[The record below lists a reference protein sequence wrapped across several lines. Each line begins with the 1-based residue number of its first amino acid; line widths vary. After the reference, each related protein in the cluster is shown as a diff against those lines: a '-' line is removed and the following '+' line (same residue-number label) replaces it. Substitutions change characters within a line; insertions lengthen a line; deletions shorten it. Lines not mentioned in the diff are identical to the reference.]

1 MTHHGSFA
9 VHASI
14 RAPQTPRILIYSH
27 DTFGLGHI
35 RRARAIANAIV
46 GHDSSVSIIIVTG
59 SPVVGNFEYGDGI
72 DYVRLPGVVKQP
84 DGDYAS
90 LSLRIP
96 LEESVALREA
106 IIRQTAIAFDPDI
119 LIVDKEPTGFRGEIL
134 PTLEF
139 VKARGTRVVLGVRDI
154 LDEPEALIPEWERK
168 GAAQA
173 LVQYYDNVVVYG
185 LKEVYE
191 PLACLDLPASVA
203 ARTIYSGYLRR
214 EMPRE
219 PNLTRYPK
227 LTKGDFVLVTTGGG
241 GDGAGLMDWV
251 ISAYE
256 TQPVPDIPALL
267 VFGPFIPRDI
277 RRAFMERVNRL
288 KNVDAIA
295 FDAKLERLMH
305 RAAGVVA
312 MGGYNTFC
320 EILSLDK
327 RALIVPRATPRL
339 EQTIRAR
346 RASSL
351 GLCSMLEDP
360 TDFGRGRRD
369 PGAMASAISE
379 MLQRGCP
386 SQAQVPNLLSG
397 LDTIVGLTSH
407 WLQPAQR
414 RLGVMHSVQTAAQ

>member
-1 MTHHGSFA
+1 MNQYRSLAAQGPFSA
-9 VHASI
+9 LRPA
-14 RAPQTPRILIYSH
+14 RIMIYSH

-46 GHDSSVSIIIVTG
+46 GADSSISIIIVTG
-59 SPVVGNFEYGDGI
+59 SPVVGNFEYADGI
-72 DYVRLPGVVKQP
+72 DYVRLPGVVKQA

-90 LSLRIP
+90 LSLRVS

-106 IIRQTAIAFDPDI
+106 LIRQTAISFDPDI
-119 LIVDKEPTGFRGEIL
+119 LIVDKEPTGFRGEVL

-168 GAAQA
+168 GAGHA

-191 PLACLDLPASVA
+191 PLACLNLPASVA
-203 ARTIYSGYLRR
+203 ARTTYTGYLRR

-256 TQPVPDIPALL
+256 THPTPEIPALL
-267 VFGPFIPRDI
+267 VFGPFIPRDR
-277 RRAFMERVNRL
+277 RRAFMERVARL
-288 KNVDAIA
+288 KNVDAIS
-295 FDAKLERLMH
+295 FDAKLERLMD

-346 RASSL
+346 RAAAL

-369 PGAMASAISE
+369 PAAMAAAISA
-379 MLQRGCP
+379 MLKRGRP
-386 SQAQVPNLLSG
+386 SEAQVPSLLGG
-397 LDTIVGLTSH
+397 LETIVSLTRR
-407 WLQPAQR
+407 WMEPENR
-414 RLGVMHSVQTAAQ
+414 RLGARYPVQTAAQ

>member
-1 MTHHGSFA
+1 MTQHGSFA
-9 VHASI
+9 AHAPAGLL
-14 RAPQTPRILIYSH
+14 RPPRVMIYSH

-46 GHDSSVSIIIVTG
+46 GADSTVSIIIVTG

-84 DGDYAS
+84 DGDYVS

-139 VKARGTRVVLGVRDI
+139 VKARGTRIVLGVRDI
-154 LDEPEALIPEWERK
+154 LDEPEALVPEWERK

-173 LVQYYDNVVVYG
+173 LAQYYDNVMVYG

-191 PLACLDLPASVA
+191 PLACLGLPASVA
-203 ARTIYSGYLRR
+203 ARTTYTGYLRR

-251 ISAYE
+251 ISAFE
-256 TQPVPDIPALL
+256 THPTPDIPALL

-277 RRAFMERVNRL
+277 RHAFMERIGRL

-295 FDAKLERLMH
+295 FDAKLERLMD
-305 RAAGVVA
+305 RAAGIVA

-327 RALIVPRATPRL
+327 RSLIVPRAKPRL

-346 RASSL
+346 RAAAL
-351 GLCSMLEDP
+351 GLCSVLEDP
-360 TDFGRGRRD
+360 TDFGKGRRD
-369 PGAMASAISE
+369 PAAMAASISE
-379 MLQRGCP
+379 MLNRGRP
-386 SQAQVPNLLSG
+386 SQAKVPNLLSG
-397 LDTIVGLTSH
+397 LDTIVGLTGQ

-414 RLGVMHSVQTAAQ
+414 RLGVMYPVQTAAQ

>member
-9 VHASI
+9 AHAPAGLV
-14 RAPQTPRILIYSH
+14 RAPRVMIYSH

-35 RRARAIANAIV
+35 RRARAIANAMA
-46 GHDSSVSIIIVTG
+46 GADTSVSIIIVTG

-84 DGDYAS
+84 DGDYVS
-90 LSLRIP
+90 LSLRLP
-96 LEESVALREA
+96 LDESVALRES

-139 VKARGTRVVLGVRDI
+139 VKARGTRIVLGVRDI

-168 GAAQA
+168 GAVAA
-173 LVQYYDNVVVYG
+173 LAHYYDNVLVYG
-185 LKEVYE
+185 LREVYE
-191 PLACLDLPASVA
+191 PLACLDLPKSVED
-203 ARTIYSGYLRR
+203 RIVYTGYLRR

-219 PNLTRYPK
+219 PNMTRYPK
-227 LTKGDFVLVTTGGG
+227 LTKGDFILVTTGGG

-256 TQPVPDIPALL
+256 SQPNLNLPALL
-267 VFGPFIPRDI
+267 VFGPFIPRDM
-277 RRAFMERVNRL
+277 RRAFMERIARL
-288 KNVDAIA
+288 KNVDAIS
-295 FDAKLERLMH
+295 FDAKLERLMD
-305 RAAGVVA
+305 RAAGIVA

-346 RASSL
+346 RASAL
-351 GLCSMLEDP
+351 GLCAMLEDP
-360 TDFGRGRRD
+360 TDFGRGPRE
-369 PGAMASAISE
+369 PEAMAAAISAV
-379 MLQRGCP
+379 LTQKKP
-386 SQAQVPNLLSG
+386 SEAEVPSLLGG
-397 LDTIVGLTSH
+397 LETIVSATKD
-407 WLQPAQR
+407 WLSPGQR
-414 RLGVMHSVQTAAQ
+414 RLGMRFRVQSAAQ

>member
-1 MTHHGSFA
+1 MTHQGSFSA
-9 VHASI
+9 ASPAGLGT
-14 RAPQTPRILIYSH
+14 APRVMIYSH

-46 GHDSSVSIIIVTG
+46 GGNSDISVIIVTG

-84 DGDYAS
+84 DGDYVS
-90 LSLRIP
+90 LSLRMP
-96 LEESVALREA
+96 LDESVALREA
-106 IIRQTAIAFDPDI
+106 LIRQTAVTFNPDI

-139 VKARGTRVVLGVRDI
+139 VKSRGTRIVLGVRDV

-168 GAAQA
+168 GAVTA
-173 LVQYYDNVVVYG
+173 LLQYYDNVLVYG
-185 LKEVYE
+185 LKEFYQ
-191 PLACLDLPASVA
+191 PLACLNLPKSVDN
-203 ARTIYSGYLRR
+203 RTVYTGYLRR

-219 PNLTRYPK
+219 PNLVRYPK
-227 LTKGDFVLVTTGGG
+227 LTKGDFLLVTTGGG

-256 TQPVPDIPALL
+256 ANPSLDIPALL
-267 VFGPFIPRDI
+267 VYGPFIPRDM
-277 RRAFMERVNRL
+277 RRGFTERISRL

-295 FDAKLERLMH
+295 FDAKLERLMDC
-305 RAAGVVA
+305 ASGIIA

-339 EQTIRAR
+339 EQTIRAK
-346 RASSL
+346 RAAEL
-351 GLCSMLEDP
+351 GLCLMLEDP
-360 TDFGRGRRD
+360 TDFGAKQRD
-369 PGAMASAISE
+369 PDQMAAAI
-379 MLQRGCP
+379 RAIP
-386 SQAQVPNLLSG
+386 SQRRPSEAHVPALLGG
-397 LDTIVGLTSH
+397 LETIVALTQQ
-407 WLQPAQR
+407 WMRPEQR
-414 RLGVMHSVQTAAQ
+414 RLRAGYRVPTAAQ

>member
-9 VHASI
+9 AHAPAGLL
-14 RAPQTPRILIYSH
+14 RPPRVMIYSH

-35 RRARAIANAIV
+35 RRARAIANAMV
-46 GHDSSVSIIIVTG
+46 GADCTVSIIIVTG

-84 DGDYAS
+84 DGDYVS
-90 LSLRIP
+90 LSLRLP
-96 LEESVALREA
+96 LDESVALRES

-139 VKARGTRVVLGVRDI
+139 VKARGTRIVLGVRDI

-168 GAAQA
+168 GAVGA
-173 LVQYYDNVVVYG
+173 LAQYYDNVLVYG
-185 LKEVYE
+185 LREVYE
-191 PLACLDLPASVA
+191 PLACLNLPRQVED
-203 ARTIYSGYLRR
+203 RIVYTGYLRR

-219 PNLTRYPK
+219 PNMTRYPK
-227 LTKGDFVLVTTGGG
+227 LTKGDFILVTTGGG

-256 TQPVPDIPALL
+256 TQATLDMPALL
-267 VFGPFIPRDI
+267 VFGPFIPREM
-277 RRAFMERVNRL
+277 RRSFMERISKL
-288 KNVDAIA
+288 KNIDAIS
-295 FDAKLERLMH
+295 FDAKLERLMD
-305 RAAGVVA
+305 RAAGIVA

-360 TDFGRGRRD
+360 TDFGRGPRD
-369 PGAMASAISE
+369 PAAMADAIRAVLTQKKPSE
-379 MLQRGCP
+379 ADVP
-386 SQAQVPNLLSG
+386 SLLGG
-397 LDTIVGLTSH
+397 LDTIVSATKA
-407 WLQPAQR
+407 WLSPAQR
-414 RLGVMHSVQTAAQ
+414 RLGTRLRVQSAAQ

>member
-1 MTHHGSFA
+1 MNQHASFA
-9 VHASI
+9 A
-14 RAPQTPRILIYSH
+14 RAQLTPLRPARMMIYSH

-46 GHDSSVSIIIVTG
+46 GHDASISIIIVTG
-59 SPVVGNFEYGDGI
+59 SPVVGNFEYADGI

-90 LSLRIP
+90 LSLRMP
-96 LEESVALREA
+96 LEECVALREG

-139 VKARGTRVVLGVRDI
+139 ARSRGTRIVLGVRDI
-154 LDEPEALIPEWERK
+154 LDEPEALVPEWERK

-173 LVQYYDNVVVYG
+173 LVQFYDNIVVYG
-185 LKEVYE
+185 LKQVYE
-191 PLACLDLPASVA
+191 PLACLNLPGSVA
-203 ARTIYSGYLRR
+203 ARTTYTGYLRR

-219 PNLTRYPK
+219 PNLTKYPK

-251 ISAYE
+251 ITAYE
-256 TQPVPDIPALL
+256 THPQPDIPALL
-267 VFGPFIPRDI
+267 VFGPFIPRDR
-277 RRAFMERVNRL
+277 RRAFMERIARL

-295 FDAKLERLMH
+295 FDAKLERLMN
-305 RAAGVVA
+305 RAAGIVA

-327 RALIVPRATPRL
+327 RALIVPRARPRL
-339 EQTIRAR
+339 EQSIRAR
-346 RASSL
+346 QASAL
-351 GLCSMLEDP
+351 GLCTMLEDP
-360 TDFGRGRRD
+360 TDFGRGPRD
-369 PGAMASAISE
+369 PAVMAAAIGRMLNQGRPSE
-379 MLQRGCP
+379 AR
-386 SQAQVPNLLSG
+386 VPGLLGG
-397 LDTIVGLTSH
+397 LDTIVSLTQT
-407 WLQPAQR
+407 WLSPDQR
-414 RLGVMHSVQTAAQ
+414 RASASYPVQAAAQ